1 MPDAELSIL
10 RSLFYL
16 FCSPQIMGLDE
27 LEIRELSGTVGQVY
41 ASLLSAHARLLQ
53 AMMPLVHWKNVKL
66 IMIFE
71 QNTYLNPLEDVKALV
86 KNELGGSGLQLE
98 FYQKYSRTNRKPMLG
113 KHVCKKVKLEM
124 VLTCLDYIHKNKL
137 LYCNTIMSLGW
148 AVLAEAT
155 SKARSLVA
163 ALGGTASRSN
173 GLASAGMDVHMYS
186 NSNRGL
192 NTSDRLLGNLLEAPG
207 QLTLV
212 NKKLMDS
219 QHVQHGKEMLAKL
232 REQMLLVTVQKS
244 DKGGCGKV
252 KTGGKKSVG
261 GEYTRD
267 DVLSALLLL
276 CHSSDEIKDW
286 TKNSNIRL
294 VI

>member
-1 MPDAELSIL
+1 MPHIQKQITVFSPL
-10 RSLFYL
+10 
-16 FCSPQIMGLDE
+16 CSPQIMGLDE
-27 LEIRELSGTVGQVY
+27 LEIRELSDTVGQVY

-86 KNELGGSGLQLE
+86 KSELGGSGLQLE

-113 KHVCKKVKLEM
+113 KHVCRKVKLDM
-124 VLTCLDYIHKNKL
+124 VLTCLDYIRKDKL
-137 LYCNTIMSLGW
+137 LYCDTVMSLGW

-155 SKARSLVA
+155 SKVSNLVT
-163 ALGGTASRSN
+163 ALGGTSSGSN
-173 GLASAGMDVHMYS
+173 GLSSACMDVHMYR
-186 NSNRGL
+186 NSSRGL
-192 NTSDRLLGNLLEAPG
+192 NTPDRLVGNLMKAPG

-212 NKKLMDS
+212 NKKLTDA
-219 QHVQHGKEMLAKL
+219 QHVQHGKELLAKL
-232 REQMLLVTVQKS
+232 REQMLLVTVQES
-244 DKGGCGKV
+244 DKSGCGKV
-252 KTGGKKSVG
+252 QTGGKKSVG